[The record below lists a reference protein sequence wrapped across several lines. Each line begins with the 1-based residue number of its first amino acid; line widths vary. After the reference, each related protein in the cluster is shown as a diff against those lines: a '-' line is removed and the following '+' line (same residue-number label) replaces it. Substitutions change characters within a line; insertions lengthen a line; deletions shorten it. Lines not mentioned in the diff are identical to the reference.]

1 MVTLAMMFMLNILMA
16 GVEKTQAGL
25 TCTIIIKNMAG
36 VIMDGVIMDGVIMDG
51 VMINIMDGVMRNI
64 MDGVIMVGV
73 MRNIMDGVIMDGVIM
88 DGAIRN
94 TMDGVIKNIMVG
106 AGINTL
112 INYGNWLLAS
122 AFAIQFF

>member
-25 TCTIIIKNMAG
+25 TCTIIIKNMA
-36 VIMDGVIMDGVIMDG
+36 
-51 VMINIMDGVMRNI
+51 
-64 MDGVIMVGV
+64 
-73 MRNIMDGVIMDGVIM
+73 GVIMDGVIM

-122 AFAIQFF
+122 AFAIQFY

>member
-1 MVTLAMMFMLNILMA
+1 MVTLAMMSMLNILMA

-25 TCTIIIKNMAG
+25 TCTIIIKNMA
-36 VIMDGVIMDGVIMDG
+36 GVIMDGVIMDG

-112 INYGNWLLAS
+112 INYVNWLLAS

>member
-25 TCTIIIKNMAG
+25 TCTIIIKNMA
-36 VIMDGVIMDGVIMDG
+36 GVIMDGVIMDG

-122 AFAIQFF
+122 AFAIQFY